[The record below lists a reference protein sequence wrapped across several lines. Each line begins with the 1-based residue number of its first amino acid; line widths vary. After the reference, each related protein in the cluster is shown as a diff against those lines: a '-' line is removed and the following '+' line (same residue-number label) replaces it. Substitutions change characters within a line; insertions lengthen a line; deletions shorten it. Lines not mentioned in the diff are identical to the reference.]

1 MLGKERLSHDVA
13 CHRSQLLFLLPDR
26 GELNFLFARDR
37 FFWERGIEQDVRKQ
51 IQAQFHIGLHD
62 VDRHAEAVVT
72 GVTRNRTA
80 DCFDLVGD
88 LLGSARLRSLQQHLR
103 HQTRD
108 AICLRCLGE
117 KTAAKNCA
125 HSDEWQPGIFA
136 HQHSQSVW

>member
-51 IQAQFHIGLHD
+51 IQAQFHIWLHD

-80 DCFDLVGD
+80 DCFDLVCR
-88 LLGSARLRSLQQHLR
+88 LLLEKKKTLLQYKR
-103 HQTRD
+103 
-108 AICLRCLGE
+108 AILKL
-117 KTAAKNCA
+117 
-125 HSDEWQPGIFA
+125 QP
-136 HQHSQSVW
+136 